1 MSKTTGKET
10 AAYAAFSGTFW
21 KGTTNNFLESI
32 NECIDTEDMIN
43 MKLIIDK
50 AMNAAKRPRRT
61 ENSSV
66 MTHDNKEPKVMIH
79 NGADTSESESEN

>member
-32 NECIDTEDMIN
+32 NECVDTED

-50 AMNAAKRPRRT
+50 AMNAAKRSRRT

-66 MTHDNKEPKVMIH
+66 MTHDNKEPKVMIR
-79 NGADTSESESEN
+79 NGTDTSESESEN